1 MITNHHIDNYIN
13 NLHYLLYDG
22 DCFICRICAY
32 ICKRIFQNTCF
43 ISFEHFYD
51 HWYMFPK
58 IVKNIDRRKINIFFY
73 NNKEWMYDKDAIKTI
88 CQYNDMPFEIFYKLF
103 QLASLLRK
111 KCNSCKLSK

>member
-1 MITNHHIDNYIN
+1 
-13 NLHYLLYDG
+13 
-22 DCFICRICAY
+22 
-32 ICKRIFQNTCF
+32 
-43 ISFEHFYD
+43 
-51 HWYMFPK
+51 MFPK

-88 CQYNDMPFEIFYKLF
+88 CQYNDMPFEIFYKSF